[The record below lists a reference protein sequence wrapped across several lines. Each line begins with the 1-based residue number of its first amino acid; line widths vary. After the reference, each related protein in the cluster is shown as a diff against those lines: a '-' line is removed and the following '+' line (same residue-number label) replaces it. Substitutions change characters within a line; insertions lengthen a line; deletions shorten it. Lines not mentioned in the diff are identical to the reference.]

1 MAITQT
7 HTSTSQMSGD
17 AAADHI
23 LDGSFGFN
31 LNNAVL
37 KLIDSEHNLHAD
49 GQTIISDGTFVIGT
63 NASKKLI
70 FSTDDTER
78 IQITTDGALDILSE
92 KLLINGNAGSSG
104 QMLTTDGFGN
114 ISWSTPVTQEN
125 AFKTLAVSGQSNV
138 VADQAGDTLNI
149 AAGTGIVVADQAGDT
164 LNIAA
169 GTGISIST
177 NASTDTITITNTNT
191 SAGSEA
197 FRTIVA
203 GGTTIQADNNTDTL
217 TLTPGSNVTFTVDA
231 NNDSITINANTDGEL
246 NQNAFTQVQSTNQ
259 NTLSADSTS
268 AALKFNSENNTSV
281 DSRYDSNRDKVTVTT
296 DTSTNEVKVTN
307 NVPMTFALKFNS
319 ENNTSVDSRYDSN
332 RDKVTVT
339 TDTSTNEVKV
349 TNNVPKTFSMASKIP
364 IVMHSGATQGMPL
377 RNKFFNVATTD
388 PVSGGGSSVGVSTRS
403 IPILKSD
410 GSTADVLM
418 PAKTDN
424 STLQLT
430 VLNTSGSNQTMDME
444 VAE

>member
-149 AAGTGIVVADQAGDT
+149 AAGTGI
-164 LNIAA
+164 
-169 GTGISIST
+169 SIST

-191 SAGSEA
+191 STGSEA

-203 GGTTIQADNNTDTL
+203 GGTTIQADNSTDTL

-281 DSRYDSNRDKVTVTT
+281 DNRYDSERDKVTVTT
-296 DTSTNEVKVTN
+296 D
-307 NVPMTFALKFNS
+307 
-319 ENNTSVDSRYDSN
+319 NT
-332 RDKVTVT
+332 
-339 TDTSTNEVKV
+339 TNEVKV
-349 TNNVPKTFSMASKIP
+349 TNNVPKTFSMASKVPLIN
-364 IVMHSGATQGMPL
+364 HGGAQQGLPL

-388 PVSGGGSSVGVSTRS
+388 PVSGGGTSVGVSTRS
-403 IPILKSD
+403 LPVLKQD
-410 GSTADVLM
+410 GSTVDVLM

>member
-37 KLIDSEHNLHAD
+37 KLVDSEHNLHAD
-49 GQTIISDGTFVIGT
+49 GQTLISDGTFVIGT
-63 NASKKLI
+63 NASKKVI

-149 AAGTGIVVADQAGDT
+149 AAGTGI
-164 LNIAA
+164 
-169 GTGISIST
+169 SIST

-191 SAGSEA
+191 STGSEA
-197 FRTIVA
+197 FRTIIA
-203 GGTTIQADNNTDTL
+203 GGTTIQADNSTDTL

-281 DSRYDSNRDKVTVTT
+281 DSRYDSERDKVTVTT
-296 DTSTNEVKVTN
+296 D
-307 NVPMTFALKFNS
+307 
-319 ENNTSVDSRYDSN
+319 NT
-332 RDKVTVT
+332 
-339 TDTSTNEVKV
+339 TNEVKV
-349 TNNVPKTFSMASKIP
+349 TNNVPKTFSMASKVPLIN
-364 IVMHSGATQGMPL
+364 HGGAQQGLPL

-388 PVSGGGSSVGVSTRS
+388 PVSGGGTSVGVSTRS
-403 IPILKSD
+403 LPVLKQD
-410 GSTADVLM
+410 GSTVDVLM

-430 VLNTSGSNQTMDME
+430 IVNSSGNNQIMDME

>member
-7 HTSTSQMSGD
+7 HTSTSQMSGS

-149 AAGTGIVVADQAGDT
+149 AAGTGI
-164 LNIAA
+164 
-169 GTGISIST
+169 SIST

-281 DSRYDSNRDKVTVTT
+281 DSRYDSERDKVTVST
-296 DTSTNEVKVTN
+296 DTT
-307 NVPMTFALKFNS
+307 
-319 ENNTSVDSRYDSN
+319 
-332 RDKVTVT
+332 
-339 TDTSTNEVKV
+339 TNEVKV
-349 TNNVPKTFSMASKIP
+349 TNNVPKTFSMASKVP
-364 IVMHSGATQGMPL
+364 LLNHGGATQGMPL
-377 RNKFFNVATTD
+377 RNKFFNVSTTD
-388 PVSGGGSSVGVSTRS
+388 PVSGGGTSVGVSTRS
-403 IPILKSD
+403 LPILKQD
-410 GSTADVLM
+410 GSTVDVLM

-430 VLNTSGSNQTMDME
+430 IVNSSGNNQIMDME

>member
-37 KLIDSEHNLHAD
+37 KLVDSEHNLHAD
-49 GQTIISDGTFVIGT
+49 GQTLISDGTFVIGT
-63 NASKKLI
+63 NASKKVI

-78 IQITTDGALDILSE
+78 IQITTDGALDILSQ

-149 AAGTGIVVADQAGDT
+149 AAGTGI
-164 LNIAA
+164 
-169 GTGISIST
+169 SIST

-203 GGTTIQADNNTDTL
+203 GGTTIQADNSTDTL

-281 DSRYDSNRDKVTVTT
+281 DSRYDSERDKVTVTT
-296 DTSTNEVKVTN
+296 D
-307 NVPMTFALKFNS
+307 
-319 ENNTSVDSRYDSN
+319 NT
-332 RDKVTVT
+332 
-339 TDTSTNEVKV
+339 TNEVKV
-349 TNNVPKTFSMASKIP
+349 TNNVPKTFSMASKVPLIN
-364 IVMHSGATQGMPL
+364 HGGAQQGLPL

-388 PVSGGGSSVGVSTRS
+388 PVSGGGTSVGVSTRS
-403 IPILKSD
+403 LPVLKQD
-410 GSTADVLM
+410 GSTVDVLM

-430 VLNTSGSNQTMDME
+430 IVNSSGNNQIMDME

>member
-125 AFKTLAVSGQSNV
+125 AFKTLAVSGQSN
-138 VADQAGDTLNI
+138 
-149 AAGTGIVVADQAGDT
+149 VVADQAGDT

-307 NVPMTFALKFNS
+307 NVP
-319 ENNTSVDSRYDSN
+319 
-332 RDKVTVT
+332 
-339 TDTSTNEVKV
+339 
-349 TNNVPKTFSMASKIP
+349 KTFSMASKIP

-430 VLNTSGSNQTMDME
+430 IVNSSGNNQIMDME

>member
-1 MAITQT
+1 MAIIQT

-17 AAADHI
+17 GAADHI

-31 LNNAVL
+31 LSNAVL

-78 IQITTDGALDILSE
+78 IQITTDGALDILSQ
-92 KLLINGNAGSSG
+92 KLLINGNAGTSG

-149 AAGTGIVVADQAGDT
+149 AAGTGISITTNAGTDT
-164 LNIAA
+164 L
-169 GTGISIST
+169 
-177 NASTDTITITNTNT
+177 TITNTNT

-217 TLTPGSNVTFTVDA
+217 TLTPGSNVTFTVDS
-231 NNDSITINANTDGEL
+231 NDDSITINANTDGEL

-259 NTLSADSTS
+259 NTLSAGSTS
-268 AALKFNSENNTSV
+268 AALKFNSENNSSV
-281 DSRYDSNRDKVTVTT
+281 DSRYDSNRDKVTI
-296 DTSTNEVKVTN
+296 
-307 NVPMTFALKFNS
+307 A
-319 ENNTSVDSRYDSN
+319 
-332 RDKVTVT
+332 

-410 GSTADVLM
+410 GSSADVLM

>member
-1 MAITQT
+1 
-7 HTSTSQMSGD
+7 MSGD
-17 AAADHI
+17 GAADHI

-31 LNNAVL
+31 LSNAVL

-78 IQITTDGALDILSE
+78 IQITTDGALDILSQ
-92 KLLINGNAGSSG
+92 KLLINGNAGTSG

-149 AAGTGIVVADQAGDT
+149 AAGTGISITTNAGTDT
-164 LNIAA
+164 L
-169 GTGISIST
+169 
-177 NASTDTITITNTNT
+177 TITNTNT

-217 TLTPGSNVTFTVDA
+217 TLTPGSNVTFTVDS
-231 NNDSITINANTDGEL
+231 NDDSITINANTDGEL

-281 DSRYDSNRDKVTVTT
+281 DSRYDSD
-296 DTSTNEVKVTN
+296 
-307 NVPMTFALKFNS
+307 
-319 ENNTSVDSRYDSN
+319 

-410 GSTADVLM
+410 GSTSDVLM

>member
-37 KLIDSEHNLHAD
+37 KLVDSEHNLHAD
-49 GQTIISDGTFVIGT
+49 GQTLISDGTFVIGT
-63 NASKKLI
+63 NASKKVI

-149 AAGTGIVVADQAGDT
+149 AAGTGI
-164 LNIAA
+164 
-169 GTGISIST
+169 SIST

-191 SAGSEA
+191 STGSEA

-203 GGTTIQADNNTDTL
+203 GGTTIQADNSTDTL

-281 DSRYDSNRDKVTVTT
+281 DSRYDSERDKVTVTT
-296 DTSTNEVKVTN
+296 D
-307 NVPMTFALKFNS
+307 
-319 ENNTSVDSRYDSN
+319 NT
-332 RDKVTVT
+332 
-339 TDTSTNEVKV
+339 TNEVKV
-349 TNNVPKTFSMASKIP
+349 TNNVPKTFSMASKVPLIN
-364 IVMHSGATQGMPL
+364 HGGAQQGLPL

-388 PVSGGGSSVGVSTRS
+388 PVSGGGTSVGVSTRS
-403 IPILKSD
+403 LPVLKQD
-410 GSTADVLM
+410 GSTVDVLM

-430 VLNTSGSNQTMDME
+430 IVNSSGNNQIMDME

>member
-149 AAGTGIVVADQAGDT
+149 AAGTGI
-164 LNIAA
+164 
-169 GTGISIST
+169 SIST

-231 NNDSITINANTDGEL
+231 NNDSITINANTDSGMDGINVRHNHQGNCINLWRANGDGSLL
-246 NQNAFTQVQSTNQ
+246 NFYRGDSSQGGGVGTISVNSNSTSFNTSSDYRLKE
-259 NTLSADSTS
+259 NITTLSDAITRLKNLKPSRFNFINNPTTTVDGFLAHEAMAVVPECGTGTKDAVVTQAMVDSGAYTS
-268 AALKFNSENNTSV
+268 KKLGTPLYQGLDYGRITPLLTAALQEAIAKIETLETEVAALK
-281 DSRYDSNRDKVTVTT
+281 
-296 DTSTNEVKVTN
+296 
-307 NVPMTFALKFNS
+307 A
-319 ENNTSVDSRYDSN
+319 
-332 RDKVTVT
+332 
-339 TDTSTNEVKV
+339 
-349 TNNVPKTFSMASKIP
+349 A
-364 IVMHSGATQGMPL
+364 
-377 RNKFFNVATTD
+377 
-388 PVSGGGSSVGVSTRS
+388 
-403 IPILKSD
+403 
-410 GSTADVLM
+410 
-418 PAKTDN
+418 
-424 STLQLT
+424 
-430 VLNTSGSNQTMDME
+430 
-444 VAE
+444 

>member
-149 AAGTGIVVADQAGDT
+149 AAGTGI
-164 LNIAA
+164 
-169 GTGISIST
+169 SIST

-197 FRTIVA
+197 FSTIVA

-268 AALKFNSENNTSV
+268 A
-281 DSRYDSNRDKVTVTT
+281 
-296 DTSTNEVKVTN
+296 
-307 NVPMTFALKFNS
+307 ALKFNS

>member
-149 AAGTGIVVADQAGDT
+149 AAGTGI
-164 LNIAA
+164 
-169 GTGISIST
+169 SIST

-259 NTLSADSTS
+259 NTLNADSTS
-268 AALKFNSENNTSV
+268 A
-281 DSRYDSNRDKVTVTT
+281 
-296 DTSTNEVKVTN
+296 
-307 NVPMTFALKFNS
+307 ALKFNS

>member
-7 HTSTSQMSGD
+7 HTSTSQMSGA

-149 AAGTGIVVADQAGDT
+149 AAGTGI
-164 LNIAA
+164 
-169 GTGISIST
+169 SIST

-259 NTLSADSTS
+259 NTLNADSTS
-268 AALKFNSENNTSV
+268 AALKFNSENNT
-281 DSRYDSNRDKVTVTT
+281 
-296 DTSTNEVKVTN
+296 
-307 NVPMTFALKFNS
+307 A
-319 ENNTSVDSRYDSN
+319 VDSRYDSN

>member
-37 KLIDSEHNLHAD
+37 KLVDSEHNLHAD
-49 GQTIISDGTFVIGT
+49 GQTLISDGTFVIGT
-63 NASKKLI
+63 NASKKVI

-78 IQITTDGALDILSE
+78 IQITTDGALDILSQ

-149 AAGTGIVVADQAGDT
+149 AAGTGI
-164 LNIAA
+164 
-169 GTGISIST
+169 SIST

-191 SAGSEA
+191 STGSEA

-203 GGTTIQADNNTDTL
+203 GGTTIQADNSTDT
-217 TLTPGSNVTFTVDA
+217 
-231 NNDSITINANTDGEL
+231 
-246 NQNAFTQVQSTNQ
+246 
-259 NTLSADSTS
+259 
-268 AALKFNSENNTSV
+268 
-281 DSRYDSNRDKVTVTT
+281 
-296 DTSTNEVKVTN
+296 
-307 NVPMTFALKFNS
+307 
-319 ENNTSVDSRYDSN
+319 
-332 RDKVTVT
+332 
-339 TDTSTNEVKV
+339 
-349 TNNVPKTFSMASKIP
+349 
-364 IVMHSGATQGMPL
+364 
-377 RNKFFNVATTD
+377 
-388 PVSGGGSSVGVSTRS
+388 
-403 IPILKSD
+403 
-410 GSTADVLM
+410 
-418 PAKTDN
+418 
-424 STLQLT
+424 
-430 VLNTSGSNQTMDME
+430 
-444 VAE
+444 

>member
-37 KLIDSEHNLHAD
+37 KLVDSEHNLHAD
-49 GQTIISDGTFVIGT
+49 GQTLISDGTFVIGT
-63 NASKKLI
+63 NASKKVI

-125 AFKTLAVSGQSNV
+125 AFKTLAVSGQSN
-138 VADQAGDTLNI
+138 
-149 AAGTGIVVADQAGDT
+149 VVADQAGDT

-259 NTLSADSTS
+259 NTLNADSTS
-268 AALKFNSENNTSV
+268 A
-281 DSRYDSNRDKVTVTT
+281 
-296 DTSTNEVKVTN
+296 
-307 NVPMTFALKFNS
+307 ALKFNS

>member
-149 AAGTGIVVADQAGDT
+149 AAGTGI
-164 LNIAA
+164 
-169 GTGISIST
+169 SIST

-307 NVPMTFALKFNS
+307 N
-319 ENNTSVDSRYDSN
+319 E
-332 RDKVTVT
+332 
-339 TDTSTNEVKV
+339 
-349 TNNVPKTFSMASKIP
+349 PKTFSMASKIP

>member
-37 KLIDSEHNLHAD
+37 KLVDSEHNLHAD
-49 GQTIISDGTFVIGT
+49 GQTLISDGTFVIGT
-63 NASKKLI
+63 NASKKVI

-78 IQITTDGALDILSE
+78 IQITTDGALDILSQ

-149 AAGTGIVVADQAGDT
+149 AAGTGI
-164 LNIAA
+164 
-169 GTGISIST
+169 SIST

-191 SAGSEA
+191 STGSEA
-197 FRTIVA
+197 FRTIIA
-203 GGTTIQADNNTDTL
+203 GGTTIQADNSTDTL

-281 DSRYDSNRDKVTVTT
+281 DSRYDSERDKVTVTT
-296 DTSTNEVKVTN
+296 D
-307 NVPMTFALKFNS
+307 
-319 ENNTSVDSRYDSN
+319 NT
-332 RDKVTVT
+332 
-339 TDTSTNEVKV
+339 TNEVKV
-349 TNNVPKTFSMASKIP
+349 TNNVPKTFSMASKVPLIN
-364 IVMHSGATQGMPL
+364 HGGAQQGLPL

-388 PVSGGGSSVGVSTRS
+388 PVSGGGTSVGVSTRS
-403 IPILKSD
+403 LPVLKQD
-410 GSTADVLM
+410 GSTVDVLM

-430 VLNTSGSNQTMDME
+430 IVNSSGNNQIMDME

>member
-37 KLIDSEHNLHAD
+37 KLVDSEHNLHAD
-49 GQTIISDGTFVIGT
+49 GQTLISDGTFVIGT
-63 NASKKLI
+63 NASKKVI

-78 IQITTDGALDILSE
+78 IQITTDGALDILSQ

-149 AAGTGIVVADQAGDT
+149 AAGTGI
-164 LNIAA
+164 
-169 GTGISIST
+169 SIST

-191 SAGSEA
+191 STGSEA

-203 GGTTIQADNNTDTL
+203 GGTTIQADNSTDTL

-281 DSRYDSNRDKVTVTT
+281 DSRYDSERDKVTVTT
-296 DTSTNEVKVTN
+296 D
-307 NVPMTFALKFNS
+307 
-319 ENNTSVDSRYDSN
+319 NT
-332 RDKVTVT
+332 
-339 TDTSTNEVKV
+339 TNEVKV
-349 TNNVPKTFSMASKIP
+349 TNNVPKTFSMASKVPLIN
-364 IVMHSGATQGMPL
+364 HGGAQQGLPL

-388 PVSGGGSSVGVSTRS
+388 PVSGGGTSVGVSTRS
-403 IPILKSD
+403 LPVLKQD
-410 GSTADVLM
+410 GSTVDVLM

-430 VLNTSGSNQTMDME
+430 IVNSSGNNQIMDME

>member
-37 KLIDSEHNLHAD
+37 KLVDSEHNLHAD
-49 GQTIISDGTFVIGT
+49 GQTLISDGTFVIGT
-63 NASKKLI
+63 NASKKVI

-149 AAGTGIVVADQAGDT
+149 AAGTGI
-164 LNIAA
+164 
-169 GTGISIST
+169 SIST

-191 SAGSEA
+191 STGSEA
-197 FRTIVA
+197 FRTIIA
-203 GGTTIQADNNTDTL
+203 GGTTIQADNSTDTL

-281 DSRYDSNRDKVTVTT
+281 DSRYDSERDKVTVTT
-296 DTSTNEVKVTN
+296 D
-307 NVPMTFALKFNS
+307 
-319 ENNTSVDSRYDSN
+319 NT
-332 RDKVTVT
+332 
-339 TDTSTNEVKV
+339 TNEVKV
-349 TNNVPKTFSMASKIP
+349 TNNVPKTFSMASKVPLIN
-364 IVMHSGATQGMPL
+364 HGGAQQGLPL

-388 PVSGGGSSVGVSTRS
+388 PVSGGGTSVGVSTRS
-403 IPILKSD
+403 LPVLKQD
-410 GSTADVLM
+410 GSTVDVLM